1 MESGIRTDKDS
12 AMGMTRSRRGAEWRY
27 GNLLRFS
34 TSFFRF
40 FFFSILTLTK
50 RKAEKYRRW
59 INRTKY

>member
-40 FFFSILTLTK
+40 FFFFYSDL
-50 RKAEKYRRW
+50 
-59 INRTKY
+59 N